1 MKKITIV
8 LIILFLSMS
17 LFASSAFTYAL
28 SQVGEKYEDESFG
41 SMSVTLGFAPLKEK
55 QYGIVEVT
63 ALLGWNRF
71 FRGMDLSVS
80 TPLFTLS
87 NDVFSYAFSNRVL
100 WEPSVGFLT
109 QYRMDGN
116 RWMMG
121 FLLSPFKF
129 ADTSFSYEFLSPYF
143 TFGLSDG
150 KMAYGVRIMK
160 VSAFLEI

>member
-8 LIILFLSMS
+8 LILLFLSMS

-63 ALLGWNRF
+63 TLLGWNRF

-87 NDVFSYAFSNRVL
+87 NEVFSYAFSNRVL

-143 TFGLSDG
+143 TFGLFDG

>member
-28 SQVGEKYEDESFG
+28 SQVGEKYEDESLG

-71 FRGMDLSVS
+71 FRGVDLSVS
-80 TPLFTLS
+80 TPLFTSS

-143 TFGLSDG
+143 TFGLSGG